1 MSDEDPL
8 MEESSL
14 SSLLD
19 AEQEFELEAFDLR
32 KLDTIPKSQLQS
44 LHLIHENFARNVA
57 SSLSA
62 YLRTYVMLN
71 LVSLEQISYSD
82 FLESVSTPACIAYI
96 ALHPYDGLGMLD
108 LNTGLVFRLIE
119 ILLGSREQSSPAVQR
134 KITDIEKR
142 LVQTLLRVILRDL
155 RESWKS
161 VAEVDFSVQ
170 SLASEPQILHV
181 LAPAEAMIV
190 IALEVRVGS
199 TSGLMNLAVPSIF
212 VKRLRNNFEQLQ
224 RIRKAKSTEH
234 DQFRVANLLQHA
246 KLRLDVELSAGSVSA
261 QTLLDLRVDD
271 VLILEHKIADPLS
284 GLLNGLEKWSGGVSA
299 QSGKLAF
306 EFSGPARSLGD

>member
-1 MSDEDPL
+1 MSVD
-8 MEESSL
+8 SR
-14 SSLLD
+14 SLLELEND
-19 AEQEFELEAFDLR
+19 NELEAFDLK

-82 FLESVSTPACIAYI
+82 FLESVSTPACIAYM
-96 ALHPYDGLGMLD
+96 ALHPYDGIGLLD
-108 LNTGLVFRLIE
+108 LNTNLVFRLIE
-119 ILLGSREQSSPAVQR
+119 ILLGSREQSAPSVQR

-161 VAEVDFSVQ
+161 VAEVDFAVQ

-199 TSGLMNLAVPSIF
+199 TSGLINLAVPSIF

-234 DQFRVANLLQHA
+234 DQLRVANLLQQA
-246 KLRLDVELSAGSVSA
+246 KLRLDVRIPASTVSA
-261 QTLLDLRVDD
+261 KTLFDLKVDD
-271 VLILEHKIADPLS
+271 VLILEHKVNEPIA
-284 GLLNGLEKWSGGVSA
+284 GFLNGSEKWNGVVSP
-299 QSGKLAF
+299 QNGKLAF
-306 EFSGPARSLGD
+306 EFRGLVRRP